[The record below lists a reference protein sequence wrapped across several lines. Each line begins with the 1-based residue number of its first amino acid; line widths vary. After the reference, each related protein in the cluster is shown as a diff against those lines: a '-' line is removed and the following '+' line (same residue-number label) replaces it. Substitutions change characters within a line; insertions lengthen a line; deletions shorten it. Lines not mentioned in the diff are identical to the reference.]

1 MITSAKVGHKKKPP
15 LGKTYKIS
23 LSSSWSWGKKFGL
36 EDGVP
41 ANGKEAEII
50 VHAD

>member
-1 MITSAKVGHKKKPP
+1 MITSAKGGAQEKPP

-23 LSSSWSWGKKFGL
+23 LSAGWSWGKKFGL

-41 ANGKEAEII
+41 ANGNEAEII

>member
-1 MITSAKVGHKKKPP
+1 MVCIFIFHCVTVQAEN
-15 LGKTYKIS
+15 KIS
-23 LSSSWSWGKKFGL
+23 PPSGWSWGKKFGL

-41 ANGKEAEII
+41 ANGNEAEII